1 MVFKKCRVL
10 LVGMLAAGL
19 VLSFSACSSN
29 QGSVMQS
36 ESGVSSSQSETSE
49 GYSSETEVDIWE
61 VEESQIESETEAEDN
76 EEGISLEAYIDQYG
90 AELEETFSSDD
101 MSVEIDVDPDN
112 ENTLVYS
119 FTYADQMDN
128 TDNAA
133 TDLLDEMMTASEDT
147 FYAMADQLADQIGS
161 QATIH
166 IRYLNADGSLLG
178 DYLYTSGFAAN
189 E

>member
-19 VLSFSACSSN
+19 VLSFSACSSD
-29 QGSVMQS
+29 QGSVTRS
-36 ESGVSSSQSETSE
+36 DPGVSSSQSDTSE
-49 GYSSETEVDIWE
+49 NYSSETEVDIWE
-61 VEESQIESETEAEDN
+61 VEESQIESGTESDTGEITLET
-76 EEGISLEAYIDQYG
+76 YIDLYG
-90 AELEETFSSDD
+90 TELEETFSSED

-119 FTYADQMDN
+119 FTYVDQMDN

-178 DYLYTSGFAAN
+178 DYLYTSGFSAN